1 MNSLWNTYN
10 SEFQIVL
17 KRTKQLLE
25 GQHETITKDTLN
37 TVESLKLDLENLI
50 KNLELES
57 ENNQQQRNT
66 IREYKTILRTEV
78 NTKLQEEWEYLKKR
92 ELLSNNSY
100 KPYSDLENG
109 AMLDTD
115 DNQMSSLLNSNQIL
129 NETGTRINN
138 INQIVND
145 TSMVG
150 NDILMN
156 LKQQRETLENSRQVL
171 FNSNSYIDS
180 SLTTLKSMSRRLV
193 ANKYISYCI
202 IVVLILLIL
211 LVLYNKL

>member
-17 KRTKQLLE
+17 KRCRQFLE
-25 GQHETITKDTLN
+25 GQQETITKETLN

-57 ENNQQQRNT
+57 DNDQQQRNT
-66 IREYKTILRTEV
+66 IREYKAILRTEI

-92 ELLSNNSY
+92 ELLSSSNY
-100 KPYSDLENG
+100 TPYSDLENG
-109 AMLDTD
+109 LDLNGE
-115 DNQMSSLLNSNQIL
+115 DNQMSSLLNNNQVL
-129 NETGTRINN
+129 NETGNRLSN

-202 IVVLILLIL
+202 IIVLILLIL
-211 LVLYNKL
+211 LVLYHKL

>member
-17 KRTKQLLE
+17 KRCRQFLE
-25 GQHETITKDTLN
+25 GQQETITRETLN
-37 TVESLKLDLENLI
+37 IVESLKLDLENLI

-57 ENNQQQRNT
+57 DNDQQQRNT
-66 IREYKTILRTEV
+66 IREYKAILRTEI

-92 ELLSNNSY
+92 ELLSSNNY

-109 AMLDTD
+109 LDLNEE
-115 DNQMSSLLNSNQIL
+115 DNQMSSLLNNNQIL
-129 NETGTRINN
+129 NETGNRLSN

-202 IVVLILLIL
+202 IIVLILLIL
-211 LVLYNKL
+211 LVLYHKL

>member
-17 KRTKQLLE
+17 KRCRQFLE
-25 GQHETITKDTLN
+25 GQQETITKETLN

-57 ENNQQQRNT
+57 DNDQQQRNT
-66 IREYKTILRTEV
+66 IREYKAILRTEI

-92 ELLSNNSY
+92 ELLSSSNY

-109 AMLDTD
+109 LDLNGE
-115 DNQMSSLLNSNQIL
+115 DNQMSSLLNNNQVL
-129 NETGTRINN
+129 NETGNRLSN

-202 IVVLILLIL
+202 IIVLILLIL
-211 LVLYNKL
+211 LVLYHKL

>member
-17 KRTKQLLE
+17 KRIKQLLE
-25 GQHETITKDTLN
+25 GHQEAITKETLN

-57 ENNQQQRNT
+57 ENNHQQRNI
-66 IREYKTILRTEV
+66 IREYKTILRTEI
-78 NTKLQEEWEYLKKR
+78 NIQIKEEWEYLKKR
-92 ELLSNNSY
+92 ELLSNSTY

-109 AMLDTD
+109 LDADGD
-115 DNQMSSLLNSNQIL
+115 DSQMTSLLNNNQIL
-129 NETGTRINN
+129 NETGNRLSS

-202 IVVLILLIL
+202 IVVLLLLIL
-211 LVLYNKL
+211 LVLYHKI

>member
-25 GQHETITKDTLN
+25 GQHETVTKDTLN

-92 ELLSNNSY
+92 ELLSSNSY

-115 DNQMSSLLNSNQIL
+115 DNQMTSLLNSNQIL
-129 NETGTRINN
+129 NETGSRINN

-202 IVVLILLIL
+202 IIVLILLIL